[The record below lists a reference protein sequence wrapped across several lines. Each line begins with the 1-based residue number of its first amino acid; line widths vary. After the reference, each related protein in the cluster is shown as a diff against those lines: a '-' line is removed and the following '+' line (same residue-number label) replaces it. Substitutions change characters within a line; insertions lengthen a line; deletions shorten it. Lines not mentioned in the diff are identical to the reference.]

1 MILLFLIGDA
11 QKVDISR
18 FKYGNPVLPGEYNV
32 DVYVNGQWFGKRR
45 MVFKALDPNKNAV
58 TCFTGMNLLEYG
70 VKQDVLSKHTTLQ
83 KENNSCYKIE
93 EWVENAFYEFDTSR
107 LRVDISIPQVALQKN
122 AQGYVD
128 PSVWDRGINA
138 GFLSYS
144 GSAYKTF
151 NQSNDQSET
160 TNAFMGVTAGLNIAG
175 WQLRHNGQWQWQDT
189 PAENQS
195 KSDYQETSTY
205 LQRAFP
211 KYRGVFNAR

>member
-1 MILLFLIGDA
+1 MTMPVFVHAEETTTSAPVEAEFDSAFLIGDA

-32 DVYVNGQWFGKRR
+32 DLYVNGQWFGKRR
-45 MVFKALDPNKNAV
+45 MVFKALDPNKNAE

-107 LRVDISIPQVALQKN
+107 LRVDIYSASRFAKN

-138 GFLSYS
+138 GFYLIVVVPIKHLISL
-144 GSAYKTF
+144 
-151 NQSNDQSET
+151 
-160 TNAFMGVTAGLNIAG
+160 VTEAKQQTHL
-175 WQLRHNGQWQWQDT
+175 WVLQL
-189 PAENQS
+189 
-195 KSDYQETSTY
+195 
-205 LQRAFP
+205 
-211 KYRGVFNAR
+211 V